1 MSNSIKLTPLE
12 TPGAGI
18 DRIEPL
24 LLPTLDGLYRRRAE
38 RLRQLAEGHAMADY
52 LGFSAR
58 VAEAQQQLLDSRPLP
73 AALAD
78 GLAGR
83 LGSDQPPLACTDLPR
98 DPYWRQ
104 LLQGLIEHL
113 QEGATPLVQGTLA
126 DLRGADAARLE
137 IFADALLAGD
147 YARAGSGRAL
157 FLWGALSLYWTQLA
171 AHLPASGKADPG
183 EQRQFCPV
191 CASAP
196 VASVVLGGAHG
207 GLRYLHCG
215 LCESRWHLV
224 RVKCSNCEQTGHL
237 DYWSLDSERAAIK
250 AESCGDCHSYLKV
263 LYLDRDAQLEVIA
276 DDLASLALDAEMERE
291 GFARS
296 GVNPFLL
303 PG

>member
-12 TPGAGI
+12 TPGGGV

-24 LLPTLDGLYRRRAE
+24 LLPKLDGLYRRRAQ
-38 RLRQLAEGHAMADY
+38 RLRQLADGHAMADY
-52 LGFSAR
+52 LDFAAR
-58 VAEAQQQLLDSRPLP
+58 VAEAQQHLLDTRALP
-73 AALAD
+73 SMLAA
-78 GLAGR
+78 GLTRR
-83 LGSDQPPLACTDLPR
+83 LGGDQPPLACTDLPR

-104 LLQGLIEHL
+104 LLQGLLEQL
-113 QEGATPLVQGTLA
+113 LEGSTPLVQGTLA
-126 DLRGADAARLE
+126 DLRGADASRLE
-137 IFADALLAGD
+137 ILADALLAGD
-147 YARAGSGRAL
+147 YARVGSGRAL
-157 FLWGALSLYWTQLA
+157 FLWAALSLYWTQLA
-171 AHLPASGKADPG
+171 AHLPASGKAGLG

-196 VASVVLGGAHG
+196 VASVVLGDAQG
-207 GLRYLHCG
+207 GLRYLHCS

-224 RVKCSNCEQTGHL
+224 RVKCSNCEQTGQL

-250 AESCGDCHSYLKV
+250 AESCGDCHSYLKI
-263 LYLDRDAQLEVIA
+263 LHLGRDAQLEVIA
-276 DDLASLALDAEMERE
+276 DDLASLALDAEVERE